1 MSLEDQGTIKNLV
14 DEEGVEDMIVVL
26 GAPDAEA
33 AELYA
38 ETLSLGDPTYAGVL
52 TGVALGLPVYYIT
65 EPGVKGQ
72 IPEQVYQDNIGM
84 MEMVLP
90 VEDIAERVQTIRT
103 RAGLEVV

>member
-14 DEEGVEDMIVVL
+14 DEEGVKDMVVVL

-33 AELYA
+33 AALYA

-65 EPGVKGQ
+65 EPEVKGQ
-72 IPEQVYQDNIGM
+72 IPEQIYQDNVGM

-90 VEDIAERVQTIRT
+90 VEDIAERVQAIRT